1 MTASHFPTI
10 PSYDIFSE
18 QGGHAEARNKKA
30 RSDDLTKGI
39 IF

>member
-18 QGGHAEARNKKA
+18 QGDMQKRG
-30 RSDDLTKGI
+30 TKRHGVTTSQKE
-39 IF
+39 